1 MAKKASKSRMYGPL
15 AKTMALQKKYLAA
28 MGLFQSSWAAIEV
41 NTDFAIGR
49 MLGVTYYQTHLIT
62 SGVMFGRRSRL
73 FVDLLKNSDCPN
85 KPKILEAF
93 NTIRGSSLR
102 DVFAHAYIA
111 SGGDTVTFIERP
123 GGHEFRVKHHEFT
136 MDNFIAHVNKI
147 VKAGVNLHNELK
159 IQQSE
164 LDAFAHAAFNPSR
177 SDTKSPG
184 KPIS

>member
-1 MAKKASKSRMYGPL
+1 
-15 AKTMALQKKYLAA
+15 

-49 MLGVTYYQTHLIT
+49 LLGVTYYQTHLIT
-62 SGVMFGRRSRL
+62 SGVMFGRRARL
-73 FVDLLKNSDCPN
+73 FVDLLKDSDW
-85 KPKILEAF
+85 PKQSKLLAAF
-93 NTIRGSSLR
+93 NIIRGSSLR

-111 SGGDTVTFIERP
+111 SDGNTVTFIERP
-123 GGHEFRVKHHEFT
+123 GGQEFRVKEHEFT
-136 MDNFIAHVNKI
+136 LGGFIDHVNKV
-147 VKAGVNLHNELK
+147 VKAGVSFHNELK

-164 LDAFAHAAFNPSR
+164 LNAFANAAFKPSR